1 MLFDTIVSSVRNI
14 FRKKMRSILTIVGIS
29 IGVLSVVIISII
41 GEIGKVTINSELN
54 SMGLSGIVLRSNNE
68 FGSVNLTPSQLG
80 VIQSNGNVDAATPL
94 MTAFMNVEVRDEPT
108 QCLVWGIDSN
118 AQDIVSLNLL
128 HGRMINESDVAKG
141 SRVCVVDQTFAQK
154 AYKRTNIVGKEISVT
169 SNSQTNNF
177 TVIGVVSSGGNI
189 LQGLMGQMV
198 PSFLYLPFSTVS
210 QLTQS
215 NGFSQIIIKLNSKNN
230 DKIATSS
237 IIQDVYAEISGNEV
251 LKVEN
256 LNQQKDKLNSILDV
270 ITLILAAIGGIS
282 LMVAG
287 LSIMT
292 VMLVTVNER
301 TREIGIKKSI
311 GAKKAVILLEFMVEA
326 LLLSLFGSV
335 IGVVVGLSIGAVG
348 SAIVGVQIVVN
359 PNIIAFCILFC
370 IIIGMVFGVYPA
382 IKAANLKP
390 VDALRST

>member
-1 MLFDTIVSSVRNI
+1 MFLDTIISSVRNI
-14 FRKKMRSILTIVGIS
+14 FRKRMRSILTIVGIS

-41 GEIGKVTINSELN
+41 GEMGKVTINSELN
-54 SMGLSGIVLRSNNE
+54 SMGLNGIVLRSSNE
-68 FGSVNLTPSQLG
+68 YGNVNLTSNQLG
-80 VIQSNGNVDAATPL
+80 IIQANSNVEAATPL
-94 MTAFMNVEVRDEPT
+94 MTAFMNVEVRAEPS

-128 HGRMINESDVAKG
+128 HGRMINESDVAQN
-141 SRVCVVDQTFAQK
+141 SRVCVVDQTFAQTT
-154 AYKRTNIVGKEISVT
+154 YKRTNIVGKKISVT
-169 SNSQTNNF
+169 SSTQTNEF
-177 TVIGVVSSGGNI
+177 TVVGVVSSGGNI
-189 LQGLMGQMV
+189 LQGIMGEMV

-215 NGFSQIIIKLNSKNN
+215 NGFSQIIIKLNSKSS

-237 IIQDVYAEISGNEV
+237 IIQDVYAEIPGNEV

-256 LNQQKDKLNSILDV
+256 LNQQKDKLNSVLDV
-270 ITLILAAIGGIS
+270 ITLILSAIGGIS
-282 LMVAG
+282 LLVAG

-311 GAKKAVILLEFMVEA
+311 GAKKSVILAEFMVEA
-326 LLLSLFGSV
+326 LLLSLFGSI
-335 IGVVVGLSIGAVG
+335 IGVVIGLCIGAIG
-348 SAIVGVQIVVN
+348 SVIVGVQIVVN
-359 PNIIAFCILFC
+359 PGIIAFCIIFC

-390 VDALRST
+390 VDALRAT